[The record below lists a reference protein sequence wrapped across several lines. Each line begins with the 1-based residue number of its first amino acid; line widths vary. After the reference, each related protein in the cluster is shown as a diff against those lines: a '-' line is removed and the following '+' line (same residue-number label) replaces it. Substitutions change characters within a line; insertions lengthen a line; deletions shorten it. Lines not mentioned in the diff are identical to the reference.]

1 MSDSKDELENI
12 ASGRPGEMEATKNE
26 EDRANAR
33 DDTETTYIDN
43 IFRQL
48 PGRSDMVVEVSGDGS

>member
-12 ASGRPGEMEATKNE
+12 ASGCPGEMEATKNE

-43 IFRQL
+43 IFQQL
-48 PGRSDMVVEVSGDGS
+48 PGHSDMVVEVSGDGS